1 VEIRVKNEANVIRA
15 AGTKPDIRDVDR
27 DASGRRKIPK
37 GIRFGGEDWNRI
49 HALIAASALN
59 HLADAGYTAFSIE
72 AVAAAS
78 GVNKRTVY
86 RHYATK
92 LDLALTGIRQM
103 PTWAGWTDT
112 TGSPKE
118 RLRHAMSF
126 GVHMQRH
133 LVGVMAACL
142 IHADDV
148 PELMD
153 TFRHHVLIPREKA
166 IAAFLSEGKKA
177 GWVRS
182 DVTAWQVLA
191 LIMGMDV
198 SVQLGANPLAQP
210 RKWTNLSTDA
220 LWQLIAAD
228 PSGDGS
234 TVARKTTAQ
243 ERTARPTRKAANRA
257 RKTATKR

>member
-1 VEIRVKNEANVIRA
+1 MKNEANVIRA
-15 AGTKPDIRDVDR
+15 PRTKPDIRDVDR

-37 GIRFGGEDWNRI
+37 GIRLGGADWNRI
-49 HALIAASALN
+49 HALIAASALD

-112 TGSPKE
+112 DGAPKE

-126 GVHMQRH
+126 GAHMQRH

-166 IAAFLSEGKKA
+166 ITAFLTEGKKA
-177 GWVRS
+177 GWVRA
-182 DVTAWQVLA
+182 DVTSWQVLA

-198 SVQLGANPLAQP
+198 SVQLGANPLGQP

-220 LWQLIAAD
+220 IWQLIATD

-234 TVARKTTAQ
+234 SVAPKRSVKRVA
-243 ERTARPTRKAANRA
+243 
-257 RKTATKR
+257 KTAPSKALPSRKSASKR